1 MARSPFNCVHPSRH
15 QEAKRDPTRSRPGLV
30 TFGRFRP
37 IGIAGGWR
45 SPRAVCDNP
54 GPMDPA
60 RRTAVTATLARL
72 ADGDRSAF
80 DALMTELWPVV
91 LAFAKRTLREAAD
104 AEDVAQEVFI
114 KVASRIADY
123 DRSRDG
129 LTWVYA
135 IATFEIRTQLR
146 RLQRRRELPPP
157 AVNAEPA
164 DPMPTHIDLL
174 IDEEMSTALTDALGE
189 LTDADR
195 ALLGIGEGTGDATL
209 TGATIRKRRQ
219 RALTK
224 LRTVWSKL
232 YG

>member
-1 MARSPFNCVHPSRH
+1 
-15 QEAKRDPTRSRPGLV
+15 
-30 TFGRFRP
+30 
-37 IGIAGGWR
+37 
-45 SPRAVCDNP
+45 
-54 GPMDPA
+54 MDPA
-60 RRTAVTATLARL
+60 RRAAVSATLARL

-91 LAFAKRTLREAAD
+91 LAFAKKTLREPAD
-104 AEDVAQEVFI
+104 AEDVAQEALI

-135 IATFEIRTQLR
+135 IATFEVRTQLR
-146 RLQRRRELPPP
+146 RLQRRREVAPPTED
-157 AVNAEPA
+157 AEPV
-164 DPMPTHIDLL
+164 DPIPAQIDQL
-174 IDEEMSTALTDALGE
+174 IDDEMSAVLTDALGE
-189 LTDADR
+189 LSDADR
-195 ALLGIGEGTGDATL
+195 ALLGLGQGRADEAAA
-209 TGATIRKRRQ
+209 GATIRKRRQ

>member
-1 MARSPFNCVHPSRH
+1 
-15 QEAKRDPTRSRPGLV
+15 
-30 TFGRFRP
+30 
-37 IGIAGGWR
+37 
-45 SPRAVCDNP
+45 
-54 GPMDPA
+54 MDPA
-60 RRTAVTATLARL
+60 RRTAVSATLVRL

-80 DALMTELWPVV
+80 DSLMAELWPVV
-91 LAFAKRTLREAAD
+91 LAFAKRTLREVAD

-114 KVASRIADY
+114 KIASRIADY

-146 RLQRRRELPPP
+146 RLQRRREVPPP
-157 AVNAEPA
+157 SDAEPA
-164 DPMPTHIDLL
+164 DPMPSHIDVL
-174 IDEEMSTALTDALGE
+174 IDNEISAVLTDALGK

-195 ALLGIGEGTGDATL
+195 ALLGIGEGREDDMLA
-209 TGATIRKRRQ
+209 GATIRKRRQ
-219 RALTK
+219 RALTR

>member
-1 MARSPFNCVHPSRH
+1 
-15 QEAKRDPTRSRPGLV
+15 
-30 TFGRFRP
+30 
-37 IGIAGGWR
+37 
-45 SPRAVCDNP
+45 
-54 GPMDPA
+54 MDAA
-60 RRTAVTATLARL
+60 RRTAVSATLARL

-91 LAFAKRTLREAAD
+91 LAFAKRTLREIAD
-104 AEDVAQEVFI
+104 AEDVAQEVLI

-157 AVNAEPA
+157 PENAEPA
-164 DPMPTHIDLL
+164 DPMPSHIDLL
-174 IDEEMSTALTDALGE
+174 IDEEISSALTDALGE

-195 ALLGIGEGTGDATL
+195 AVLGIGEGNADEALAGP
-209 TGATIRKRRQ
+209 TIRKRRQ

-224 LRTVWSKL
+224 LRTAWSKL

>member
-1 MARSPFNCVHPSRH
+1 
-15 QEAKRDPTRSRPGLV
+15 
-30 TFGRFRP
+30 
-37 IGIAGGWR
+37 
-45 SPRAVCDNP
+45 
-54 GPMDPA
+54 MDLA
-60 RRTAVTATLARL
+60 RRTAVSATLARL

-91 LAFAKRTLREAAD
+91 LAFAKRTLRKVAD

-146 RLQRRRELPPP
+146 RLQRRREVPALPE
-157 AVNAEPA
+157 NAEPA
-164 DPMPTHIDLL
+164 DPMPTHIDLM
-174 IDEEMSTALTDALGE
+174 IDEEMTTVLTDALGE

-195 ALLGIGEGTGDATL
+195 ALLGIGEGREDETL
-209 TGATIRKRRQ
+209 AGATIRKRRQ

-224 LRTVWSKL
+224 LRSVWSKL